1 MASSEQTPLISHEGH
16 NHDNN
21 MHSHA
26 NGDETAPLL
35 SHQQARPSSTKHQ
48 GKGKS
53 KWRWASLSAI
63 AVLAALIITII
74 VLGFV
79 LPPAV
84 KEYAEK
90 SVVMEPTSLSI
101 ESMTSSGLRA
111 RVQANLRLD
120 ASRVADDTTRRL
132 GRFATGIV
140 RTLGTGETKVDVR
153 LPHYDDSLLGVAVLP
168 PMTLDLVD
176 GHNNQLDFVTEI
188 IPGDADTIR
197 KIVNEWLQ
205 GKLDQLK
212 VTGAAS
218 LSLQSGIMPLGT
230 HFVMES
236 LVLEAAQMPTLPE
249 YKITNL
255 VFHDVPIDD
264 QGRMGVGA
272 NVSLSLHNDYAVG
285 LDVPSIGIGVF
296 VPNCDAAEPNIKV
309 AHAVTSVVQVRPKAD
324 VHVEVWGIV
333 EELPTMLTRACPNTE
348 LSPLDDLVKH
358 YLHGSGARVFLRGEA
373 PPGSHLPDWLTAMLE
388 SFTVPFELPGG
399 SFDNLLRNFSLTDV
413 DFKLPSPF
421 ADPQEPQGKPRV
433 SGTARALAVLP
444 GGVNLSVGVDSLR
457 ATGDL
462 MYQKQKFGQLNIEQW
477 QKANS
482 TMSSDG
488 DEALVSI
495 MSRVNN
501 APIDIT
507 DSDVFA
513 EILQKLFFGSDD
525 IVLGVK
531 ALLDVKV
538 QTTLGKL
545 VLKDIPAEGKIP
557 VKHIAQDSL
566 THLKP
571 AVGDLR
577 IVETWR
583 TGIRLRAS
591 VNMTNVTPY
600 TATIPYVNIHV
611 MKQGFVLGEAII
623 QDAAL
628 KHGVNSDI
636 IIGAIW
642 DPTRFD
648 GKEARQVGQRLVS
661 DYLSGKNTTVQ
672 LQTHGKTF
680 PSMPALGKGLSRFNV
695 TLAAPR
701 LKLPGSDGG
710 GDGFIRDAV
719 FHLLSSTASFTLA
732 SPLKHDTLHIERI
745 NATAYY
751 NHTEPVGQI
760 VDTDTPFDAPPGL
773 SQTPRLRVDWS
784 PGRVGLG
791 KLREAIGGSLK
802 LDTRANVTVRLG
814 DWVEDFGFE
823 GRGIGARVSLLR
835 V

>member
-1 MASSEQTPLISHEGH
+1 MASSEQTPLISDEGH
-16 NHDNN
+16 TNQHHNHGDTN
-21 MHSHA
+21 S
-26 NGDETAPLL
+26 DETAPLL
-35 SHQQARPSSTKHQ
+35 SRQQARPASTKHR
-48 GKGKS
+48 GKGRS

-63 AVLAALIITII
+63 AVLAVLVITII

-84 KEYAEK
+84 KEYAEQA
-90 SVVMEPTSLSI
+90 VVIEPTSLSL
-101 ESMTSSGLRA
+101 ESLTSSGVRA
-111 RVQANLRLD
+111 RIQANFRLD
-120 ASRVADDTTRRL
+120 GSRVADDTTRRL
-132 GRFATGIV
+132 GRFATAIV
-140 RTLGTGETKVDVR
+140 RTLGTGETKVDVL
-153 LPHYDDSLLGVAVLP
+153 LPHYGDSLLGVAVLP

-188 IPGDADTIR
+188 MPGDAETMR
-197 KIVNEWLQ
+197 RIVNEWLE

-218 LSLQSGIMPLGT
+218 LRLQSGIMPLGT

-236 LVLEAAQMPTLPE
+236 LVLEAAGMPTLPE

-285 LDVPSIGIGVF
+285 LDVPSLGLGVF
-296 VPNCDAAEPNIKV
+296 VPNCDASEPNIKV
-309 AHAVTSVVQVRPKAD
+309 AHAVTSIVQVRPKAD
-324 VHVEVWGIV
+324 VNVEASGII
-333 EELPTMLTRACPNTE
+333 EEIPKSLTRTCPNTE

-358 YLHGSGARVFLRGEA
+358 YLHGDRARVFLRGEA
-373 PPGSHLPDWLTAMLE
+373 PPGSHLPDWLTTMLE
-388 SFTVPFELPGG
+388 SLTVPFELPGG
-399 SFDNLLRNFSLTDV
+399 SFNNLLRNFSLTDV

-421 ADPQEPQGKPRV
+421 ADPQAPEGKPRV

-444 GGVNLSVGVDSLR
+444 GGVNIRVGVDSLR

-462 MYQKQKFGQLNIEQW
+462 IYHKKKFGELNIEEW

-482 TMSSDG
+482 TMSSKG

-507 DSDVFA
+507 DNDVFA
-513 EILQKLFFGSDD
+513 DILQKLLFGGDD
-525 IVLGVK
+525 ILLDVK
-531 ALLDVKV
+531 ASVDVKV

-566 THLKP
+566 SHVNP

-583 TGIRLRAS
+583 TGIRLHAL

-611 MKQGFVLGEAII
+611 MKQGFVLGEAIV
-623 QDAAL
+623 QDTAL

-636 IIGAIW
+636 SVGAIW
-642 DPTRFD
+642 DPTSFG

-661 DYLSGKNTTVQ
+661 DYLSGKKTTVQ
-672 LQTHGKTF
+672 LQTHGKTV
-680 PSMPALGKGLSRFNV
+680 PSMPALGKGLSRFNI

-719 FHLLSSTASFTLA
+719 FHLLSSTASFMLA

-751 NHTEPVGQI
+751 NHTEPIGQI
-760 VDTDTPFDAPPGL
+760 VDTDQPFDAPPGL
-773 SQTPRLRVDWS
+773 SQTPRLHVDWS
-784 PGRVGLG
+784 PSRVGLG

-802 LDTRANVTVRLG
+802 LDARANVTVRLG
-814 DWVEDFGFE
+814 SWVEEFGFE
-823 GRGIGARVSLLR
+823 GGGIGARVSLLG